1 MFNGMLPYTLTVNCR
16 GYKMK
21 QIKKALATI
30 ITVSTMSLMGCGMAG
45 NYNPT
50 LDGSNVG
57 AFFKTNN
64 AEFGYLYRTFKSAN
78 TFTTEQ
84 VKQLT
89 KSRLTI
95 EAIIEYIAKLQ
106 LEGGV
111 SYQDFKSQFGLA
123 VTEYYK
129 IRTILDVEILKFEAE
144 EPGIIYWNMAERAD
158 YFVSACNKI
167 INTAEDD
174 IDANG
179 MENLEKYGKAF
190 FEALGPIIDMAL

>member
-1 MFNGMLPYTLTVNCR
+1 MKLLQMLLVIFC
-16 GYKMK
+16 
-21 QIKKALATI
+21 ATFI
-30 ITVSTMSLMGCGMAG
+30 MGCGVAG

-50 LDGSNVG
+50 LDGTSVG
-57 AFFKTNN
+57 DFRKGNN
-64 AEFGYLYRTFKSAN
+64 DEIGYLYNLFNKTNS
-78 TFTTEQ
+78 FTDDQ
-84 VKQLT
+84 VKQLN

-95 EAIIEYIAKLQ
+95 EAVIEYIAKLQ

-123 VTEYYK
+123 TTEYYK
-129 IRTILDVEILKFEAE
+129 IRLILDTEITNFEAV

-158 YFVSACNKI
+158 YFVSACNTI
-167 INTAEDD
+167 INAAEDD
-174 IDANG
+174 IDAHG